1 MARMIARTHEELSD
15 ILAHATEGSPIIRTL
30 GVSTTERMEML
41 GDLCN
46 AMDIAEDKDKWI
58 NPVMVEARR
67 LWPNE
72 KTVPTAGALGASE
85 NTQDQ
90 PPQRLAPVPGSPP
103 IDP

>member
-67 LWPNE
+67 LWLN
-72 KTVPTAGALGASE
+72 VPDEATPDL
-85 NTQDQ
+85 TTK
-90 PPQRLAPVPGSPP
+90 
-103 IDP
+103 